1 MPIAR
6 YSPLPWAEMGI
17 VQSAYVILFPAN
29 HVFLDHD
36 GGEGVNLMWVLENG
50 IVGRQPV
57 LV

>member
-1 MPIAR
+1 
-6 YSPLPWAEMGI
+6 MGI